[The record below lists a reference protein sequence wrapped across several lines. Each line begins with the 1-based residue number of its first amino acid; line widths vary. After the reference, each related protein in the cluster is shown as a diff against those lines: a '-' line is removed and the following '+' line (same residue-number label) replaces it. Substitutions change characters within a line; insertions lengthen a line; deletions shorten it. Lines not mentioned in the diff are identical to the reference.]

1 MTDRLDVKDLRVTY
15 AQRGESHAAVTGV
28 SFTVNAGEILGIVGE
43 SGSGKSSLAHAIMR
57 LLPKTAELSGTVDL
71 GGTNLLELTEAQM
84 SGVRGRQIGMVFQ
97 DPSSALNPVF
107 TISTQIV
114 DTLRRHHKGLSRKD
128 ARRLASEAVEAM
140 GIRAERLR
148 SYPHELSGGMRQR
161 ALIAAAMAAE
171 PSFLVADEPTS
182 DLDTISQ
189 AQILELL
196 RQLRKERGIGVI
208 LISHD
213 IRVVAS
219 ICDKVGVMLDGD
231 LIEFGD
237 TDDVLRSPSHA
248 YTRNFLRVSTRQRD
262 EHGVF
267 ATMPRRGA
275 MQPTGTPL

>member
-1 MTDRLDVKDLRVTY
+1 MTDRLAVEDLRVTY
-15 AQRGESHAAVTGV
+15 AQRGESHVAVKGI
-28 SFTVNAGEILGIVGE
+28 SFVVNPGEILGVVGE
-43 SGSGKSSLAHAIMR
+43 SGSGKSSVAHAIMR
-57 LLPKTAELSGTVDL
+57 LLPKTAVLSGRVDL
-71 GGTNLLELTEAQM
+71 GGTNLLELTEPQM
-84 SGVRGRQIGMVFQ
+84 AGFRGRQIGMVFQ
-97 DPSSALNPVF
+97 DPASALNPVF

-114 DTLRRHHKGLSRKD
+114 DTLRRHHKGLSRSEAKKM
-128 ARRLASEAVEAM
+128 ASEAVEAM
-140 GIRAERLR
+140 GIKAERLR

-196 RQLRKERGIGVI
+196 RQLRKDRGIGVI

-219 ICDKVGVMLDGD
+219 ICDKVGVMRDGE

-237 TDDVLRSPSHA
+237 TDAVLNSPSHP

-262 EHGVF
+262 ENGVF

-275 MQPTGTPL
+275 VQTTGDLS

>member
-1 MTDRLDVKDLRVTY
+1 M
-15 AQRGESHAAVTGV
+15 AA
-28 SFTVNAGEILGIVGE
+28 I
-43 SGSGKSSLAHAIMR
+43 
-57 LLPKTAELSGTVDL
+57 
-71 GGTNLLELTEAQM
+71 
-84 SGVRGRQIGMVFQ
+84 RGREIGMVFQ
-97 DPSSALNPVF
+97 DPASALNPVF

-128 ARRLASEAVEAM
+128 AKRLAAEAVEAM

-171 PSFLVADEPTS
+171 PAFLVADEPTS

-196 RQLRKERGIGVI
+196 RQLRRERGIGVI

-219 ICDKVGVMLDGD
+219 ICDKVGVMRDGD
-231 LIEFGD
+231 LVEFGD
-237 TDDVLRSPSHA
+237 TDTVLKAPTHP

-262 EHGVF
+262 ENGVF
-267 ATMPRRGA
+267 ATMPRRGVL
-275 MQPTGTPL
+275 QTTGTLA